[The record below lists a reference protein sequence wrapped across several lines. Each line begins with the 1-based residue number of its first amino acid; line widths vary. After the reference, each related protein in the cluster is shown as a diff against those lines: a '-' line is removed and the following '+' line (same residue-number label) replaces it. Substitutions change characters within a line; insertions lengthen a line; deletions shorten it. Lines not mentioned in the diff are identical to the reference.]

1 MSGEVTLTK
10 PYAEPDQQRAA
21 AFLGMYVFLGS
32 ELMLFGGLFAA
43 LSLYRVDHPAAAA
56 EAASHLKLWLGTANT
71 AVLLTSSLFVALA
84 VAFARA
90 AGRSGSG
97 RRVSAAWLL
106 AAAALGVVFLGIK
119 GLEYHQEYVEGLMP
133 SAGPP
138 SPLGARAPNLFIDL
152 YFVATGL
159 HAVHLTIGIGA
170 LSAVAIRQLTRP
182 DASTIVVEMT
192 GLYWHLVDVVWLF
205 LLPLLYLARPA

>member
-10 PYAEPDQQRAA
+10 PYAAPDQQRAA
-21 AFLGMYVFLGS
+21 AFLGMYIFLGS

-71 AVLLTSSLFVALA
+71 AVLLTSSLFVAMA

-90 AGRSGSG
+90 G
-97 RRVSAAWLL
+97 RRRAPAAWLL
-106 AAAALGVVFLGIK
+106 AAAALGLVFLGVK
-119 GLEYHQEYVEGLMP
+119 GLEYHAEYVEGLMP

-138 SPLGARAPNLFIDL
+138 SPLGARPPNLFIDL

-159 HAVHLTIGIGA
+159 HAAHLTIGVAA
-170 LSAVAIRQLTRP
+170 LTAVALRQLTRP
-182 DASTIVVEMT
+182 NATAIMVEMT

-205 LLPLLYLARPA
+205 LFPVLYLARPA